1 MTLRGIMYMS
11 VAAAI
16 AIPLYAQAQDFT
28 PTGDRILSDPTYLPP
43 QGQFV
48 GDTSYGYERGDG
60 DISDPGGDRAA
71 TTRHTG
77 NIVRQSFAY
86 GVTDALSLN
95 LGIGYGFSDQNR
107 VTSANGTTTTNQSG
121 WENPSLGATYRL
133 LDQHNHPVSLDI
145 MGEYS
150 PDAFESRNATQTR
163 DGTIARGGSE
173 VDLGVGLGRETRFFT
188 VRGVFF
194 DKYFGDSTTD
204 NPNVGGANATN
215 AYWVPSVG
223 IQTQAR
229 FTDRLSANV
238 GADYNFNGSPRV
250 VSAAGVEHIAKLGDY
265 QTVNVALNYHFIPNR
280 LVGSVNYHHTF
291 QDRTNEVFA
300 DPALDFFRERS
311 SDGVGAELRY
321 VFK

>member
-11 VAAAI
+11 IAAAV

-28 PTGDRILSDPTYLPP
+28 PTGDRVLSDPTYLPL
-43 QGQFV
+43 QGQFF
-48 GDTSYGYERGDG
+48 GDSSYGYERGE
-60 DISDPGGDRAA
+60 SDVFDSTDARSA
-71 TTRHTG
+71 TTRHTQ
-77 NIVRQSFAY
+77 NFVRQNFAY

-95 LGIGYGFSDQNR
+95 VGIGYGFSGDNR
-107 VTSANGTTTTNQSG
+107 VVSANGTTTTHQSG
-121 WENPSLGATYRL
+121 WEDPSLGATYRL
-133 LDQHNHPVSLDI
+133 LDQRNHPVSLDI
-145 MGEYS
+145 MGDYS
-150 PDAFESRNATQTR
+150 PDAFQSRNATQIR
-163 DGTIARGGSE
+163 DGTIARGGPE
-173 VDLGVGLGRETRFFT
+173 VGLGVGLGRETRFFT
-188 VRGVFF
+188 IRGVFF
-194 DKYFGDSTTD
+194 DHYFGNSTTD
-204 NPNVGGANATN
+204 NPNVGAANTTN

-223 IQTQAR
+223 LQTQTR

-250 VSAAGVEHIAKLGDY
+250 VNAAGVPHTANLGDY

-291 QDRTNEVFA
+291 QDQTNEAFA
-300 DPALDFFRERS
+300 DPALDFSRERS